1 MKLNRRNFISASA
14 GIAATI
20 SSPMV
25 FGASRPKVVVIGGG
39 AGEQQQ
45 QDISPKIQKVL
56 LM

>member
-25 FGASRPKVVVIGGG
+25 FGASRPKGC
-39 AGEQQQ
+39 
-45 QDISPKIQKVL
+45 DRWWSWWSNSSKIYRQRFKRCY
-56 LM
+56 

>member
-39 AGEQQQ
+39 AVQRRLE
-45 QDISPKIQKVL
+45 KML
-56 LM
+56 